1 MVVGDH
7 GLLVQLHALRGEGKE
22 VLDGDA
28 IVRSGDALVQEGR
41 LARLGSEERREQ
53 TVGHA
58 DEVHVFE
65 HTAVDVVQDRVDA
78 LILQR
83 THEENVAHILG

>member
-1 MVVGDH
+1 MWNWREIFRGIPVVDVEVVVGDH

-41 LARLGSEERREQ
+41 LAR
-53 TVGHA
+53 
-58 DEVHVFE
+58 
-65 HTAVDVVQDRVDA
+65 
-78 LILQR
+78 
-83 THEENVAHILG
+83 

>member
-41 LARLGSEERREQ
+41 LAR
-53 TVGHA
+53 
-58 DEVHVFE
+58 
-65 HTAVDVVQDRVDA
+65 
-78 LILQR
+78 
-83 THEENVAHILG
+83 